1 MNDSKSADAIPSL
14 DPPPDS
20 SPAHADSIGW
30 WALESDAQAAPW
42 RSSGNSLLE
51 DLHDVPAG
59 DEDRTTFAW
68 QPGYELTVQGHGGF
82 VSRERRR
89 YTLVGHRGR
98 YLNNVGGHQTV
109 VAGSQSNRVK
119 DERVVSIERPDETS
133 GMDAPWG
140 LDRLAVKGDARY
152 EFGSRT
158 LMMSGIVERNW
169 NGGVMRLASME
180 GIVCGGAM
188 TRVIGGP
195 SATLSGMATGDV
207 YGGIARVSA
216 VRSYLSVL
224 HYRAAK
230 AAAWAMGYY
239 MRNATFTIE
248 PMFSPPAGMVPKA
261 NTAAK
266 MNRLQRVMSRAS
278 KAARKLAKAV
288 ARTKAAR
295 GAKAVGEG
303 ARMVCPLVD
312 IIAGVAALPF
322 AIIGI
327 IGLIRTLA
335 GSGKPI
341 PIPPAGP
348 ARVRNR
354 SGVNV
359 SQFASQTFM

>member
-1 MNDSKSADAIPSL
+1 MNDSQSADAIPSL

-20 SPAHADSIGW
+20 SPAHTDSTGW
-30 WALESDAQAAPW
+30 WGLESDARAAPW
-42 RSSGNSLLE
+42 RTRGNSLLE
-51 DLHDVPAG
+51 DLRDVPAG
-59 DEDRTTFAW
+59 DEDRTTFPW

-89 YTLVGHRGR
+89 YTLVGHRGN

-109 VAGSQSNRVK
+109 VAGLQSYDVQSDRI
-119 DERVVSIERPDETS
+119 VSIERPDDTA

-224 HYRAAK
+224 QYRAAK
-230 AAAWAMGYY
+230 DAAWAMGLYV
-239 MRNATFTIE
+239 RNATFTIE

-266 MNRLQRVMSRAS
+266 MSRLQRVMSRAS

-288 ARTKAAR
+288 ARSRIAR

-312 IIAGVAALPF
+312 IIAGLATLPF
-322 AIIGI
+322 AIVGI
-327 IGLIRTLA
+327 IGLIRSLA

-341 PIPPAGP
+341 PIPPSGP
-348 ARVRNR
+348 PRMRNR
-354 SGVNV
+354 SGINV
-359 SQFASQTFM
+359 SQFASMTFM